1 MICSS
6 FISPFPKPL
15 SQLNYRSTASA
26 RREVGWR
33 GAREEAFHSPTSL
46 SEITSCLISG
56 LIPSHF
62 PCLVKLSIYR
72 SIDLSMYLSAISSFC
87 LLNSLDSFT
96 YNPTISI
103 LRYICIYGTSE
114 PTATSVPASLPCTQ
128 LTTWMARNKMAVMLV
143 GYGLLLLLVGLSNSI
158 WFKRMARK
166 YFYKD

>member
-1 MICSS
+1 MFLIYIAFSKT
-6 FISPFPKPL
+6 FISIKLQIHSECPTRGRVEGSEGGSIPQSYIL
-15 SQLNYRSTASA
+15 VRDNQLLNIRS
-26 RREVGWR
+26 
-33 GAREEAFHSPTSL
+33 
-46 SEITSCLISG
+46 

-62 PCLVKLSIYR
+62 PCLVKLFIYR
-72 SIDLSMYLSAISSFC
+72 SIDLSMYLSAISNFC